1 MVIGLAAIQGSV
13 AAQESKTPKTP
24 VAAAK
29 TFRVRVKQNGINFVT
44 VRAKEVPLKQIAA
57 ELSRRI
63 KAPVVLSPVMA
74 KQVVTLEF
82 DDLPL
87 EAALQLMAPLPS
99 VHYELQGG
107 ASPICRE
114 IFLNAYNESAPFP
127 AFDGKNIMFVVEGDT
142 EGIDGQDDSLR
153 VSFNKGRLSVK
164 AKKKSLAAVLDRIA
178 MVLGINFQAKQDT
191 DATIDVEFKEMPL
204 EDAISY
210 FPSTVRLHVRKDIQR
225 TSLVPL
231 LIELAN

>member
-1 MVIGLAAIQGSV
+1 MRLSGLRALRGPIGAALVIGLAVTQGSV
-13 AAQESKTPKTP
+13 AGQAPKTPKAP

-29 TFRVRVKQNGINFVT
+29 TFKVRVKQNGINFVT

-107 ASPICRE
+107 TTPVCRE
-114 IFLNAYNESAPFP
+114 IFLNAYNESPPFP

-142 EGIDGQDDSLR
+142 ESTDGQDDSLR
-153 VSFNKGRLSVK
+153 VSYNKGRLSVK
-164 AKKKSLAAVLDRIA
+164 AKKQSLPEVLNRIA
-178 MVLGINFQAKQDT
+178 IVLGINFQMTQDT
-191 DATIDVEFKEMPL
+191 DATIDVEFK
-204 EDAISY
+204 
-210 FPSTVRLHVRKDIQR
+210 
-225 TSLVPL
+225 
-231 LIELAN
+231 